1 VPPSIVW
8 GIGVGLAIAA
18 IDTASLVLAGMSSTS
33 QWPISVSDIDFLANV
48 VLYTLVGFW
57 VGKSTGIVRDAAEAG
72 VLAGV
77 LVAGI
82 GIAATYVLRP
92 ATGTIDTPN
101 DVIAIVAQ
109 NVAIGGVLG
118 ILGGWLGSRAAQD
131 RPASRR

>member
-1 VPPSIVW
+1 VPPSVAW
-8 GIGVGLAIAA
+8 GLGVGLAIAA
-18 IDTASLVLAGMSSTS
+18 IDTASLVLVGMSSTS
-33 QWPISVSDIDFLANV
+33 QWPISDIDFLANI
-48 VLYTLVGFW
+48 VLYTLIGFR
-57 VGKSTGIVRDAAEAG
+57 VGKSTGVVRDAAESG

-77 LVAGI
+77 LVAAI
-82 GIAATYVLRP
+82 GITATYALRP

-118 ILGGWLGSRAAQD
+118 ILAGWLGSRVVQD

>member
-1 VPPSIVW
+1 MPPSVVW

-18 IDTASLVLAGMSSTS
+18 IDTASLVLVGMSSTS
-33 QWPISVSDIDFLANV
+33 QWPISDIDFLANI
-48 VLYTLVGFW
+48 VLFALIGFR
-57 VGKSTGIVRDAAEAG
+57 VGKSTGVVRDAAEAG

-77 LVAGI
+77 LVAAI
-82 GIAATYVLRP
+82 GIAATYLLRP
-92 ATGTIDTPN
+92 ATGTIDAPN

-118 ILGGWLGSRAAQD
+118 ILGGWLGSRAVQD

>member
-1 VPPSIVW
+1 MPPSVVW

-18 IDTASLVLAGMSSTS
+18 IDTASLVLVGMSSTS
-33 QWPISVSDIDFLANV
+33 QWPISDIDFLANI
-48 VLYTLVGFW
+48 VLYTLIGFR
-57 VGKSTGIVRDAAEAG
+57 VGKSTGVVRDAAESG

-77 LVAGI
+77 LVAAI
-82 GIAATYVLRP
+82 GITATYALRP

-118 ILGGWLGSRAAQD
+118 ILAGWLGSRVVQD